1 MPKVAASLG
10 AAGWALDRHVWI
22 VVAIVPAGLLSFVQN
37 LSRLSFTARL
47 SLGIVG
53 FITVMG
59 VACVAQLRPGR
70 G

>member
-1 MPKVAASLG
+1 MWIVAA
-10 AAGWALDRHVWI
+10 
-22 VVAIVPAGLLSFVQN
+22 VVAVAPLTFVQN

-59 VACVAQLRPGR
+59 VACVARLRPGR
-70 G
+70 GRS